1 MTKMPRQKPPG
12 WLHTMPIPSR
22 PWESIR
28 MDFTGPF
35 VEVGGYNYIILIVCR
50 MTGMVHLVPT
60 RMDAT
65 ARQVAEVYIKEVV
78 RLHGIPELIVSDR
91 DTKFTS
97 QFWKEL
103 SKILGQRLLMSM
115 AYHLQTNG
123 SSERVIQVMSQILRL
138 VINDHQTNWVDQ
150 LPLVE
155 FAMNSAKNESTGTT
169 PFEVNYGWLP
179 HIMRGVEF
187 DSSRPGVKQFAEN
200 ISSVIDKTFD
210 RLLAQRTRQAIKANC

>member
-1 MTKMPRQKPPG
+1 MPRQKPPG

-22 PWESIR
+22 PWESIG

-35 VEVGGYNYIILIVCR
+35 VEVGGYDYILLVVCR
-50 MTGMVHLVPT
+50 MTGMVHLIPT

-78 RLHGIPELIVSDR
+78 RLHGVPESIVSDR

-115 AYHLQTNG
+115 AYHPQTDG
-123 SSERVIQVMSQILRL
+123 SCKRAIQVMSQIL
-138 VINDHQTNWVDQ
+138 
-150 LPLVE
+150 
-155 FAMNSAKNESTGTT
+155 
-169 PFEVNYGWLP
+169 
-179 HIMRGVEF
+179 
-187 DSSRPGVKQFAEN
+187 
-200 ISSVIDKTFD
+200 
-210 RLLAQRTRQAIKANC
+210 